1 MPTVDEQRWSNTQLE
16 NTRLRGHKNLLR
28 EKMRTI
34 ATITDDEYIKEI
46 AMDAIHKTARRD

>member
-1 MPTVDEQRWSNTQLE
+1 MPTVEEKRWHRTQVE
-16 NTRLRGHKNLLR
+16 NNKLTGHNHLLR

-34 ATITDDEYIKEI
+34 ATITKDERIKEI

>member
-1 MPTVDEQRWSNTQLE
+1 MTAVNEETWKRTNLE
-16 NTRLRGHKNLLR
+16 NTKLSGHNILLR

-34 ATITDDEYIKEI
+34 ATITKDERIKEI